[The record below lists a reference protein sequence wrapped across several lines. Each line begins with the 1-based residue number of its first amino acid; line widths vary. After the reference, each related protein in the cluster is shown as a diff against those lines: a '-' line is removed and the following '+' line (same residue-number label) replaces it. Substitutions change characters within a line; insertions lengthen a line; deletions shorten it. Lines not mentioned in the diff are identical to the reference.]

1 MSFEYKITCHPNDL
15 GWEVISAPRW
25 QFLKTAVAYMNLNQ
39 LLTTA
44 GKKKSLKRLLNK
56 YFFILLLAFYRYKA
70 YSML

>member
-1 MSFEYKITCHPNDL
+1 MIWDGRLSQLEGGN
-15 GWEVISAPRW
+15 
-25 QFLKTAVAYMNLNQ
+25 FLKTAVAYMHLNQ